1 MNISQGVRFMLIATF
16 TFSLMKVCV
25 KVLSHIPPIEIIL
38 FRSIIS
44 LVICVYF
51 LQKQKVSIW
60 GKNKKILIFRG
71 ASGAAALVL
80 YFGLLQQIPLA
91 AAATVLYM
99 SPIFAAILGIFLVRE
114 RVAPVQWLFFLV
126 SFGGVLTITGFDT
139 RISLTH
145 LIVGISSTVFSGL
158 AYNFIRILKTSEH
171 PLVIIFYFPLVTM
184 PIAGVWSTQVWVQ
197 PTGWDWLFLILVGVF
212 TQIAQFFMTKSYQTE
227 ELSKVAIINYT
238 GIIYVLGFG
247 WIFFGE
253 QFNFMTYIGMG
264 LVLLGVVANVVF
276 KR

>member
-44 LVICVYF
+44 LIICVYF
-51 LQKQKVSIW
+51 LHKQKVSIW
-60 GKNKKILIFRG
+60 GKNKKILILRG

-114 RVAPVQWLFFLV
+114 RVAPIQWLFFLI

-145 LIVGISSTVFSGL
+145 LIIGISSTVFSGL

-171 PLVIIFYFPLVTM
+171 PLVIIFYFPLVTL
-184 PIAGVWSTQVWVQ
+184 PIAGTWSTQVWVQ
-197 PTGWDWLFLILVGVF
+197 PNGWDWLFLILVGVF

-238 GIIYVLGFG
+238 SIIYVLGFG

-276 KR
+276 KK

>member
-1 MNISQGVRFMLIATF
+1 MSISQGVRFMLIASF

-38 FRSIIS
+38 FRSVIS
-44 LVICVYF
+44 MIICVY
-51 LQKQKVSIW
+51 LLHRQKISVW
-60 GKNKKILIFRG
+60 GTNKKILILRG
-71 ASGAAALVL
+71 AAGAIALVT

-91 AAATVLYM
+91 AAATVLYL
-99 SPIFAAILGIFLVRE
+99 SPIFAAILGIFLVNE
-114 RVAPVQWLFFLV
+114 RVAPLQWLFFLI
-126 SFGGVLTITGFDT
+126 SFGGVITITGFDT
-139 RISLTH
+139 RISLVH
-145 LIVGISSTVFSGL
+145 LLIGVSSTVFSGL

-184 PIAGVWSTQVWVQ
+184 PIAGVWSSQVWVQ

-238 GIIYVLGFG
+238 SIIYVLAFG
-247 WIFFGE
+247 WILFDE

-264 LVLLGVVANVVF
+264 LVLLGVVANVAF

>member
-1 MNISQGVRFMLIATF
+1 MLIATF

-44 LVICVYF
+44 LIICVYF
-51 LQKQKVSIW
+51 LHKQNVSIW
-60 GKNKKILIFRG
+60 GKNKKILILRG

-114 RVAPVQWLFFLV
+114 RVAPIQWLFFLI

-145 LIVGISSTVFSGL
+145 LIIGISSTVFSGL

-171 PLVIIFYFPLVTM
+171 PLVIIFYFPLVTL
-184 PIAGVWSTQVWVQ
+184 PIAGTWSTQVWVQ
-197 PTGWDWLFLILVGVF
+197 PNGWDWLFLILVGVF

-238 GIIYVLGFG
+238 SIIYVLGFG

-276 KR
+276 KK

>member
-44 LVICVYF
+44 LIICVYF
-51 LQKQKVSIW
+51 LYKQKVSIW
-60 GKNKKILIFRG
+60 GKNKKILILRG

-99 SPIFAAILGIFLVRE
+99 SPIFAAILGIFLVHE
-114 RVAPVQWLFFLV
+114 RVAPIQWLFFLI

-145 LIVGISSTVFSGL
+145 LIIGISSTVFSGL

-184 PIAGVWSTQVWVQ
+184 PIAGVWSTQVWIQ
-197 PTGWDWLFLILVGVF
+197 PSGWDWLFLILVGVF

-238 GIIYVLGFG
+238 SIIYVLGFG

-264 LVLLGVVANVVF
+264 LVLLGVGANVVF

>member
-44 LVICVYF
+44 LIICVYF

-114 RVAPVQWLFFLV
+114 RVAPIQWLFFLV
-126 SFGGVLTITGFDT
+126 SFCGVLTITGFDT

-247 WIFFGE
+247 WVFFGE

>member
-44 LVICVYF
+44 LIICVYF
-51 LQKQKVSIW
+51 LHKQNVSIW
-60 GKNKKILIFRG
+60 GKNKKILILRG

-114 RVAPVQWLFFLV
+114 RVAPIQWLFFLI

-145 LIVGISSTVFSGL
+145 LIIGISSTVFSGL

-171 PLVIIFYFPLVTM
+171 PLVIIFYFPLVTL
-184 PIAGVWSTQVWVQ
+184 PIAGTWSTQVWVQ
-197 PTGWDWLFLILVGVF
+197 PNGWDWLFLILVGVF

-238 GIIYVLGFG
+238 SIIYVLGFG

-276 KR
+276 KK